1 MQQGKTAR
9 TQRINNAIHTLP
21 RDQFVE
27 MKDPNLVLGRSIPPT
42 QAVLDILRHADIE
55 PRHNVLQVGTGAGYL
70 SALLSKLASQV
81 VTIEINPA
89 IARWAQGR
97 FNKLEL
103 ANLVL
108 RTGDGSLGAPDLGP
122 FDRILVSSPRVGN
135 KDKLLQQLTPDG
147 FLLALEE
154 SDTATHILA
163 RYIIS
168 ELGAKCARKWR
179 WSTFPGTRV

>member
-1 MQQGKTAR
+1 MQQGKTAT

-89 IARWAQGR
+89 IARATCFLTALTEMPKVSAILSCPR
-97 FNKLEL
+97 F
-103 ANLVL
+103 
-108 RTGDGSLGAPDLGP
+108 
-122 FDRILVSSPRVGN
+122 SSR
-135 KDKLLQQLTPDG
+135 
-147 FLLALEE
+147 
-154 SDTATHILA
+154 
-163 RYIIS
+163 
-168 ELGAKCARKWR
+168 
-179 WSTFPGTRV
+179 